1 MRNSDI
7 EKLNISDHLALLM
20 MFCLPYFA
28 VATLFFIATM
38 NLPMEFYDFL
48 RIFVTF
54 VLHISTI
61 ALIITFTKFWT
72 PIIALNILISV
83 LFNPLI
89 PFSFEKDVWIV
100 LDIVCAFIM
109 ISIAI
114 YNAVYWLILSDKESQ
129 CTTIQK
135 H

>member
-1 MRNSDI
+1 MRNSNI
-7 EKLNISDHLALLM
+7 EKLNISDHLAWLM

-28 VATLFFIATM
+28 VATLLFIATM

-48 RIFVTF
+48 RIFVIF

-61 ALIITFTKFWT
+61 ALIITFTKFWI

-100 LDIVCAFIM
+100 IDIVCAFIM

-114 YNAVYWLILSDKESQ
+114 YNAVYWLILSYKESQ
-129 CTTIQK
+129 CTTTQK
-135 H
+135 Q